1 MKMVM
6 VVFCLIAC
14 LKVGARGESAASNLK
29 PFFGGAGVRTAGGP
43 RIGTAGGPGIVRE
56 PPVHSPRARG

>member
-6 VVFCLIAC
+6 VVFCPIAC

-29 PFFGGAGVRTAGGP
+29 PFFGGAGVRS
-43 RIGTAGGPGIVRE
+43 AGGPGIVRE
-56 PPVHSPRARG
+56 SPVPSPRARG